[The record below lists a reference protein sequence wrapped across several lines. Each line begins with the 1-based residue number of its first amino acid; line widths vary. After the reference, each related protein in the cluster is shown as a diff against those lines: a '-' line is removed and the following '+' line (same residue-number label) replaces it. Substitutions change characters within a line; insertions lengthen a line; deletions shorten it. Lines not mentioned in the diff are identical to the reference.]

1 MSITRQD
8 LYFTKQDR
16 NRGATILTAGGKSIN
31 PERIYFDNKGHVAE
45 KGKGNCVPKPE
56 WIDATI
62 SAAIKQINVKRFKT
76 FVFCVI
82 FYEDDPFGI
91 SVIGDVGTLSIFC

>member
-1 MSITRQD
+1 MSMTRQD
-8 LYFTKQDR
+8 LYFTKLDK
-16 NRGATILTAGGKSIN
+16 NRGASILTTGGKLIV
-31 PERIYFDNKGHVAE
+31 PDKIYFDNKGYVVE

-56 WIDATI
+56 WIDTVI
-62 SAAIKQINVKRFKT
+62 SVAMNQINIKRFKT

-91 SVIGDVGTLSIFC
+91 SIVGDVGNLSIFC